1 MGTDNAYTE
10 LGLTPGASA
19 PEVKAAWRRL
29 ASQWHPDRNRS
40 AAAAGRMQRINLA
53 FEALRRAG
61 FSAEGSAEAPAGA
74 APGGA
79 GAAESEP
86 KHDPDPAADPAP
98 APAPAADAADAAD
111 TPAPPRRTIR
121 RKVRL
126 SLEEAALGCTRVLRG
141 KERETCGDCRGSGQ
155 QDPPP
160 ACPACAGTGQRK
172 QAGWYGLFSSL
183 QGCSACQASGV
194 AHQACAGCG
203 GAGQRDSAGYRVTV
217 RLPAGVRNGDE
228 LHVDGRRMRPGQSP
242 GDLLIRV
249 ELQAHP
255 IFQWGEDGSLHCE
268 LPVNGFAW
276 VAGRTVQVP
285 TLAGPQGLALVR
297 DQLDYRLPG
306 QGFPASRGG
315 RRADLRVRIRPCFP
329 EALSTDQQILLDQL
343 IVATA
348 ADAPAADPR
357 LKAWQQTLK
366 AWERARRRTHADA
379 ESGVG

>member
-1 MGTDNAYTE
+1 MGTDNAYVE

-40 AAAAGRMQRINLA
+40 AGAAGRMQRINLA

-61 FSAEGSAEAPAGA
+61 FPADAGEGA
-74 APGGA
+74 APGA
-79 GAAESEP
+79 ATGAA
-86 KHDPDPAADPAP
+86 ADTADTANPG
-98 APAPAADAADAAD
+98 PAPAADAASAAD
-111 TPAPPRRTIR
+111 ASAADEAVPPRRTVR

-141 KERETCGDCRGSGQ
+141 KERETCADCGGSGQ
-155 QDPPP
+155 LDPPP
-160 ACPACAGTGQRK
+160 ACPACGGTGQRK

-183 QGCSACQASGV
+183 QGCQDCHASGL

-228 LHVDGRRMRPGQSP
+228 LHVDARRMRAGQSP

-255 IFQWGEDGSLHCE
+255 IFQLGDDGGLRCE

-276 VAGRTVQVP
+276 MAGRAVMVP
-285 TLAGPQGLALVR
+285 TLAGLQSLALVR

-306 QGFPASRGG
+306 EGFPARRGG
-315 RRADLRVRIRPCFP
+315 PRGDLHLRVQPSFP
-329 EALSTDQQILLDQL
+329 SSLSTDQQILLDQL

-348 ADAPAADPR
+348 GDSPGAHPQ
-357 LKAWQQTLK
+357 LQAWQQTLR
-366 AWERARRRTHADA
+366 AWQRGRRQQDNDA
-379 ESGVG
+379 A